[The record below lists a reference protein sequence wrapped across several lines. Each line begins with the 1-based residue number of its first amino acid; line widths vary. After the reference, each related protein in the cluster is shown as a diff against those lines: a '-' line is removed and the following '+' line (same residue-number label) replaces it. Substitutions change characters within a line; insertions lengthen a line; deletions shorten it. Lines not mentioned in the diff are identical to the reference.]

1 MMKSEKIKEFG
12 KDILEIKN
20 PENAQHNIIFKDWE
34 DLISIGRL
42 STDKNETQR
51 LPLSLI
57 VQYKYGN
64 ETIYLFMSI
73 LFFIFVLFL
82 LCFIFYLIFF
92 YLIFFFFI
100 DFIINFFYF
109 I

>member
-73 LFFIFVLFL
+73 LFLFFL
-82 LCFIFYLIFF
+82 FY
-92 YLIFFFFI
+92 
-100 DFIINFFYF
+100 FFYF
-109 I
+109 LFFV